1 MQQKKVKLKNLPK
14 DERPRERML
23 SLGSAALTNSELLSL
38 ILNKGYKGA
47 PVNMMSQNILSNIGD
62 IFALKR
68 LSIGEILSLKGIGM
82 AKACELM
89 ACVEL
94 ARRLSGA
101 PILRSEE
108 YTSSKKIYDLIRPY
122 LEDKQTEHFLIITLD
137 ARYHLI
143 AMDNISIG
151 TVNQSLVHPRE
162 VFKAAINRR
171 ASFIILA
178 HNHPSGDSNPSKE
191 DLIVTEKLISI
202 SKVIGIPIIDHVIVG
217 DANFMS
223 LKDEEYL
230 DTIC

>member
-1 MQQKKVKLKNLPK
+1 MQQKRVKLKNLPK
-14 DERPRERML
+14 DERPRERLL
-23 SLGSAALTNSELLSL
+23 SLGSAALTNSELLAL
-38 ILNKGYKGA
+38 ILNKGYKGQ
-47 PVNMMSQNILSNIGD
+47 PVNILSQNILSSVGD

-68 LSIGEILSLKGIGM
+68 LSIGEILSLKGVGV

-108 YTSSKKIYDLIRPY
+108 YTSSKKVYDLIRPY
-122 LEDKQTEHFLIITLD
+122 LEDKQTEHFLIVTLD

-191 DLIVTEKLISI
+191 DLIVTEKLMSI

-217 DANFMS
+217 DSNFMS

-230 DTIC
+230 STLS

>member
-1 MQQKKVKLKNLPK
+1 MQHKGFKLKNLPK
-14 DERPRERML
+14 DERPRERLL
-23 SLGSAALTNSELLSL
+23 SLGSAALTNSELLAL
-38 ILNKGYKGA
+38 ILNKGYKGK
-47 PVNMMSQNILSNIGD
+47 PVNILSQNILSNFGD

-68 LSIGEILSLKGIGM
+68 LSVGEILSIKGIGV

-122 LEDKQTEHFLIITLD
+122 LEDKEKEHFIIITLD

-143 AMDNISIG
+143 GMDNISIG

-171 ASFIILA
+171 ASYIILA

-191 DLIVTEKLISI
+191 DLVVTERLMSI
-202 SKVIGIPIIDHVIVG
+202 SQVLGIPIIDHVIIG
-217 DANFMS
+217 DANYMS

-230 DTIC
+230 GTLH

>member
-1 MQQKKVKLKNLPK
+1 MQQKGFKFKNLPK
-14 DERPRERML
+14 DERPRERLL
-23 SLGSAALTNSELLSL
+23 SLGSAALTNSELLAL
-38 ILNKGYKGA
+38 ILNKGFKGQ
-47 PVNMMSQNILSNIGD
+47 PVNILSQNILSNIGD

-68 LSIGEILSLKGIGM
+68 LSIGEILSQKGIGV

-101 PILRSEE
+101 PVLRSEE

-122 LEDKQTEHFLIITLD
+122 LEDKQTEHFLIVTLD

-191 DLIVTEKLISI
+191 DLIVTEKLMSI
-202 SKVIGIPIIDHVIVG
+202 SKVIGIPIIDHVIIG
-217 DANFMS
+217 DSNYMS

-230 DTIC
+230 STLS

>member
-1 MQQKKVKLKNLPK
+1 MQQKGFKLKNLPK

-23 SLGSAALTNSELLSL
+23 SLGSAALTNSELLAL
-38 ILNKGYKGA
+38 ILNKGYKDK
-47 PVNMMSQNILSNIGD
+47 PVNILSQNILSDIGD

-68 LSIGEILSLKGIGM
+68 LTMGEILSIKGIGM

-89 ACVEL
+89 ACIEL
-94 ARRLSGA
+94 ARRWSGA
-101 PILRSEE
+101 PVLKSEE

-122 LEDKQTEHFLIITLD
+122 LEDKEKEHFLIITLD

-143 AMDNISIG
+143 GLDNISIG

-162 VFKAAINRR
+162 VFRAAINRR
-171 ASFIILA
+171 ASYIILA

-191 DLIVTEKLISI
+191 DLFVTENLMNV

-217 DANFMS
+217 DSNYMS
-223 LKDEEYL
+223 LKDDEYL
-230 DTIC
+230 ETLR